1 MLKAASWLPS
11 LHELGNCPGLECFA
25 FSGNPSLVLRGVIG
39 VLLSWRMLRQCRL
52 EIGAIHEHIPLR
64 LHLLRVV
71 GIDNMIGS
79 LRGFDFGVRM
89 NGGGVDGVRIL
100 IKGSLH
106 LVI

>member
-1 MLKAASWLPS
+1 MLKATSWLPS

-25 FSGNPSLVLRGVIG
+25 FPGNPSLVLRGVIG
-39 VLLSWRMLRQCRL
+39 VLLGWRMLWQGRL
-52 EIGAIHEHIPLR
+52 EIRAIHEHISLR
-64 LHLLRVV
+64 FNFLRVV